1 MEQPH
6 GLTHGERGL
15 LFCRYPV
22 CMGVTA
28 VCVWLLWTVLSK
40 GELLLAHPCSCK
52 MLGVIL
58 MGVWM

>member
-28 VCVWLLWTVLSK
+28 VCVWLLWTVLSE
-40 GELLLAHPCSCK
+40 GELLLAHP
-52 MLGVIL
+52 
-58 MGVWM
+58 